1 MRKIHVTEAV
11 GTVISHDITKIVPG
25 EFKGRAFKKGH
36 IIRPEDVDELLRI
49 GKENIYV
56 WELKNGEIH
65 ENDAAYRLASAACGK
80 NLTLSEPSEG
90 KVNLIAE
97 TTGLLKVNKELL
109 YSLNSIDQV
118 IFTTRHTNGLVG
130 KGDVVAGTRVV
141 PLVIEEQKI
150 ILAEGLLQRADLIT
164 ILPLRQ
170 YKVGLV
176 ITGSEVIHQRIIDG
190 FGPVVSKKFEALGS
204 NIIEQI
210 FVPDDSTE
218 ISNAIQNLLA
228 KGAEAI
234 AVTGGMSVDPDDVT
248 PLGIRQTG
256 ANLITYG
263 LPVLPGSMFLLAY
276 YGEIPI
282 MGLPGCVMHSKASA
296 FDIILPRILA
306 GEKLL
311 KQDLLELAHGGLCL
325 QCSECRYPVCPLG
338 KA

>member
-1 MRKIHVTEAV
+1 MKQIHVTEAV
-11 GTVISHDITKIVPG
+11 GTVLSHDITKIVPG

-36 IIRPEDVDELLRI
+36 IIRPEDISELLRI
-49 GKENIYV
+49 GKEHIYV
-56 WELKNGEIH
+56 WELQDGYIH
-65 ENDAAYRLASAACGK
+65 ENDAAFRLASGACGK
-80 NLTLSEPSEG
+80 NLTLSDPSEG
-90 KVNLIAE
+90 KISLIAE
-97 TTGLLKVNKELL
+97 TTGLLKVNKKIL

-118 IFTTRHTNGLVG
+118 IFATKHTNSLVR

-150 ILAEGLLQRADLIT
+150 IQAEELLQRADLIT
-164 ILPLRQ
+164 ILPLKQ
-170 YKVGLV
+170 HKVGLV
-176 ITGSEVIHQRIIDG
+176 TTGNEVFYKRIADG

-204 NIIEQI
+204 SIIEQL
-210 FVPDDSTE
+210 FVPDDATE

-263 LPVLPGSMFLLAY
+263 LPVLPGSMLLLAY

-282 MGLPGCVMHSKASA
+282 MGLPGCVMYNKASA
-296 FDIILPRILA
+296 FDLILPRILA
-306 GEKLL
+306 KEKLS

-325 QCSECRYPVCPLG
+325 QCSECKYPVCPLG

>member
-1 MRKIHVTEAV
+1 MRMIQVTEAV
-11 GTVISHDITKIVPG
+11 GTILFHDITKIVPG
-25 EFKGRAFKKGH
+25 KFKGRAFKKGH
-36 IIRPEDVDELLRI
+36 IIRVEDVDELLRI

-56 WELKNGEIH
+56 WEQKEDEIH
-65 ENDAAYRLASAACGK
+65 ENEAAYRLAEGACGK

-90 KVNLIAE
+90 KVNLISE
-97 TTGLLKVNKELL
+97 TVGLLKVNKDLL
-109 YSLNSIDQV
+109 YSLNSIDQ
-118 IFTTRHTNGLVG
+118 ISFATRHNNSLVG
-130 KGDVVAGTRVV
+130 KGDVVAGTRVI
-141 PLVIEEQKI
+141 PLVIEEKKI
-150 ILAEGLLQRADLIT
+150 IQAEELLQRSDLMS
-164 ILPLRQ
+164 ILPLKH

-176 ITGSEVIHQRIIDG
+176 VTGSEVFHQRIVDG

-204 NIIEQI
+204 QIIEQI
-210 FVPDDSTE
+210 CVPDDSTE
-218 ISNAIQNLLA
+218 ISKAIQTLIA

-248 PLGIRQTG
+248 PVGIRQTG

-282 MGLPGCVMHSKASA
+282 MGLPGCVMYSKASA
-296 FDIILPRILA
+296 FDIILPRILV
-306 GEKLL
+306 GEKLE

>member
-11 GTVISHDITKIVPG
+11 GTILSHDITKIIPG

-36 IIRPEDVDELLRI
+36 IIRVEDVDELLKI
-49 GKENIYV
+49 GKEYIYV
-56 WELKNGEIH
+56 WELKDGEIH
-65 ENDAAYRLASAACGK
+65 ENDAAYRLANGACGE

-118 IFTTRHTNGLVG
+118 IFATRHTNSLVS

-150 ILAEGLLQRADLIT
+150 IQAEELLQRADLMS
-164 ILPLRQ
+164 ILPLKH

-176 ITGSEVIHQRIIDG
+176 VTGNEVFHQRIVDG

-204 NIIEQI
+204 QIIEQV

-218 ISNAIQNLLA
+218 ISNAIQNLIA

-282 MGLPGCVMHSKASA
+282 MGLPGCVMYSKASA

-306 GEKLL
+306 GEKLA

>member
-1 MRKIHVTEAV
+1 MRMIHVTEAV
-11 GTVISHDITKIVPG
+11 GTILSHDITKIVPG

-36 IIRPEDVDELLRI
+36 IISPEDVGELLKI
-49 GKENIYV
+49 GKENIYI
-56 WELKNGEIH
+56 WELKDGEIH
-65 ENDAAYRLASAACGK
+65 ENDAAYRLANGACGE
-80 NLTLSEPSEG
+80 NLRLTEPSEG
-90 KVNLIAE
+90 KINLIAE
-97 TTGLLKVNKELL
+97 TTGLLKVDRELL
-109 YSLNSIDQV
+109 YSLNSIDEI
-118 IFTTRHTNGLVG
+118 IFTTRHTNSLVG

-141 PLVIEEQKI
+141 PLVIKERKI
-150 ILAEGLLQRADLIT
+150 IQAEELLQRADLIT

-170 YKVGLV
+170 YNVGLI
-176 ITGSEVIHQRIIDG
+176 ITGSEVFHQRIIDG

-282 MGLPGCVMHSKASA
+282 MGLPGCVMHSKATA

-306 GEKLL
+306 GEKLT
-311 KQDLLELAHGGLCL
+311 KQNLLELAHGGLCL

>member
-1 MRKIHVTEAV
+1 MKMIQVTEAV
-11 GTVISHDITKIVPG
+11 GTILFHDITKIVPG
-25 EFKGRAFKKGH
+25 KFKGRAFKKGH
-36 IIRPEDVDELLRI
+36 IIRVEDVDELLRI

-56 WELKNGEIH
+56 WEQKEDEIH
-65 ENDAAYRLASAACGK
+65 ENEAAYRLAEGACGK

-90 KVNLIAE
+90 KVNLISE
-97 TTGLLKVNKELL
+97 TAGLLKVNKDLL
-109 YSLNSIDQV
+109 YSLNSIDQ
-118 IFTTRHTNGLVG
+118 ISFATRHNNSLVG
-130 KGDVVAGTRVV
+130 KGDVVAGTRVI
-141 PLVIEEQKI
+141 PLVIEEKKI
-150 ILAEGLLQRADLIT
+150 IQAEELLQRGDLMS
-164 ILPLRQ
+164 ILPLKH

-176 ITGSEVIHQRIIDG
+176 VTGSEVFHQRIVDG

-204 NIIEQI
+204 QIIEQI
-210 FVPDDSTE
+210 CVPDDSTE
-218 ISNAIQNLLA
+218 ISKAILALIA
-228 KGAEAI
+228 KGTEAI

-248 PLGIRQTG
+248 PVGIRQTG

-282 MGLPGCVMHSKASA
+282 MGLPGCVMYSKASA

-306 GEKLL
+306 GEKLE